1 MDVRVAE
8 AEQSSER
15 STVSGQLPDL
25 VVIGAP
31 KAGTTSL
38 AHWLSQHPEV
48 RMSATKELEFFDR
61 HYERGADW
69 YRSQL
74 PSGGD
79 GVVVGEATPTY
90 LGHRLAP
97 ARAAA
102 TIPGARYVAVLREP
116 VSRAW
121 SNYWFFCQLGV
132 ERRTWDAALRAERRG
147 RDGRGGTDYLGRGRY
162 DEQLARW
169 DAAVGPEQLLVLL
182 FDDLLADPVDVF
194 ARVCRFAGVR
204 DDVQP
209 SSTRSVNPTCRP
221 RSRHLQHA
229 LHASG
234 TSRRTTVGRRLW
246 AWNAHGGRPPALAP
260 DRAALL
266 RESFSASNA
275 ALAERLGRPL
285 PAAWGP

>member
-15 STVSGQLPDL
+15 STVSGRLPDL

-38 AHWLSQHPEV
+38 AQWLSQHPEV
-48 RMSATKELEFFDR
+48 QMSATKELEFFDR
-61 HYERGADW
+61 HYERGTDW

-74 PSGGD
+74 PPGGD
-79 GVVVGEATPTY
+79 GIVVGEATPTY
-90 LGHRLAP
+90 LGHPLAP

-102 TIPGARYVAVLREP
+102 TIPDARYVAVLREP

-132 ERRTWDAALRAERRG
+132 ERRTWAAALRAEHRG
-147 RDGRGGTDYLGRGRY
+147 RGSTDYLGRGRY
-162 DEQLARW
+162 AEQLARW
-169 DAAVGPEQLLVLL
+169 DAAVGQEKLLVLL

-194 ARVCRFAGVR
+194 ARVCRFAGLR

-209 SSTRSVNPTCRP
+209 SSTRSVNPTSRP
-221 RSRHLQHA
+221 RSRHLQYA

-234 TSRRTTVGRRLW
+234 TSRRTTAGRRLW

-260 DRAALL
+260 DRAAQL
-266 RESFSASNA
+266 RESFCASNA

-285 PAAWGP
+285 PACWGP